1 MGSPSSINRLDQ
13 AAKSAGIT
21 IIPHCGLDPGIDRI
35 LISYGVSKL
44 DTVEE
49 VTVRCGGFP
58 QKNLLPCPLEGE
70 GDLVVMRVD
79 VNGYRSGRREAL
91 TFEMIDRYD
100 ERNGLMAMSRTT
112 GFPCSIVAQMI
123 VRGEIGRVG
132 VMPPEVCVPHEKFFT
147 ELAKRGIKIASSHK
161 EDI

>member
-1 MGSPSSINRLDQ
+1 MSVVDLGSPSSINRLDQ

-100 ERNGLMAMSRTT
+100 ERNGLFVLDCGTNDCTRRNRESR
-112 GFPCSIVAQMI
+112 GYASGSLCSSRKVLHRTCQE
-123 VRGEIGRVG
+123 RNKDR
-132 VMPPEVCVPHEKFFT
+132 
-147 ELAKRGIKIASSHK
+147 
-161 EDI
+161 